1 MEILNGIGNMM
12 LIAIMASL
20 IVLFAM
26 IIDLFSGLRKAKI
39 RGDLRSS
46 EALKLTLTKFITY
59 EGGMGIA
66 LGVDMLIHFSKL
78 PQLFGLD
85 VIYGVPVVTC
95 LVGVFLLVVEFLS
108 VREKADQKTKKQMND
123 AAKLLNDMLQNDN
136 LREVFRVAIEHEART
151 KTEEVSDDV
160 A

>member
-46 EALKLTLTKFITY
+46 EALKRTLTKFITY

-136 LREVFRVAIEHEART
+136 LREVFRVAIEQESRT

>member
-1 MEILNGIGNMM
+1 M

-46 EALKLTLTKFITY
+46 EALKRTLTKFITY

-95 LVGVFLLVVEFLS
+95 MVGVFLLVVEFLS
-108 VREKADQKTKKQMND
+108 VREKADQKTKKQMSD
-123 AAKLLNDMLQNDN
+123 AANLLNDMLQNDN
-136 LREVFRVAIEHEART
+136 LREVFRVAIEHETRV
-151 KTEEVSDDV
+151 KTEEDAV
-160 A
+160 

>member
-1 MEILNGIGNMM
+1 MM

-46 EALKLTLTKFITY
+46 EVLKRTLTKFITY

-136 LREVFRVAIEHEART
+136 LREVFRVAIEQEART
-151 KTEEVSDDV
+151 KTEEVES
-160 A
+160 

>member
-1 MEILNGIGNMM
+1 MM

-46 EALKLTLTKFITY
+46 EALKRTLTKFITY

-95 LVGVFLLVVEFLS
+95 MVGVFLLVVEFLS
-108 VREKADQKTKKQMND
+108 VREKADQKTKKQMSD
-123 AAKLLNDMLQNDN
+123 AANLLNDMLQNDN
-136 LREVFRVAIEHEART
+136 LREVFRVAIEHETRV
-151 KTEEVSDDV
+151 KTEEDAV
-160 A
+160 